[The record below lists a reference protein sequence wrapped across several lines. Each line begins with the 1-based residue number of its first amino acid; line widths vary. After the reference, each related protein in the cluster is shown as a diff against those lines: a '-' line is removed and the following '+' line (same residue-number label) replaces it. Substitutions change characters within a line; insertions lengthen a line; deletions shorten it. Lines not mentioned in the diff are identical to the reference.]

1 MEIQKSYFYSS
12 NNGTSTII
20 SLVILL
26 FNIICWYKIFKKAGE
41 DGWKAII
48 PVYSD
53 FICFRLFLSTKLFII
68 KLLAILFD
76 FILIIFLFFK
86 VSIDTILATNNASID
101 SSQMVRV
108 VLEMFSK
115 NMIFLAII
123 IFLMLV
129 AFVIGIMQKYYTL
142 KSFGKGGAWL
152 FLYIFFEIFVDAYL
166 AFGNVYY
173 EGNKYLND

>member
-1 MEIQKSYFYSS
+1 MEIQKSYYYSA
-12 NNGTSTII
+12 NNSTSTII

-26 FNIICWYKIFKKAGE
+26 FSIICWYKIFKKAGE

-53 FICFRLFLSTKLFII
+53 FICFRLFLSTKLFVI
-68 KLLAILFD
+68 KLLAVLFD
-76 FILIIFLFFK
+76 FILVFFLIFK
-86 VSIDTILATNNASID
+86 VSLDAILASNNGSVN
-101 SSQMVRV
+101 SSQMVRL

-123 IFLMLV
+123 IFLALV

-142 KSFGKGGAWL
+142 KSFGKGGLWL

-173 EGNKYLND
+173 EGNKYLNH